1 MVLGRPSV
9 RVCVL
14 LVAVDHKNRACILLV
29 QSQNVV
35 VLQYSPINTYCG
47 MVTLWLMLSPVSTAE
62 RARACRQASGSS
74 GSEPL
79 SAYDLIM
86 HMQLPHSRT
95 RDQGTRTPL
104 SRPVVFVV
112 FFFFFVFSSS
122 SRSFRLDHLP
132 SGATTVSFFA
142 AYLPTLSPAQS
153 ALPAPPTRSLSW
165 TRTGRDRSTE

>member
-9 RVCVL
+9 RARVL

-35 VLQYSPINTYCG
+35 VLQYSPINMYCG

-104 SRPVVFVV
+104 SRPVVVV
-112 FFFFFVFSSS
+112 FFFFVFSSS

-132 SGATTVSFFA
+132 SSATTVSFFA

>member
-9 RVCVL
+9 RVRVL
-14 LVAVDHKNRACILLV
+14 LVVVDHKNRACVLLV

-35 VLQYSPINTYCG
+35 LLQYSPINTYCG
-47 MVTLWLMLSPVSTAE
+47 MVTSLWLMLSPVSTAE

-104 SRPVVFVV
+104 SRPVVVV
-112 FFFFFVFSSS
+112 VVFFFVFSSS

>member
-14 LVAVDHKNRACILLV
+14 LVAVDHENRACILLV

-35 VLQYSPINTYCG
+35 VLQYSPINMYCG

-95 RDQGTRTPL
+95 RDQGTRTLL
-104 SRPVVFVV
+104 SRPVVVV

-132 SGATTVSFFA
+132 SGATTVSFFS
-142 AYLPTLSPAQS
+142 AYLPKLSPSQS
-153 ALPAPPTRSLSW
+153 ALPAPPTLSLSW